1 MKKGMMEMV
10 LAALLLVCFYVLSRQ
25 TAETLNITQEKQ
37 VIAVDP
43 GHGGEDPGM
52 IGVGGLEEKKIN
64 LEISLLLKEAL
75 EKRGFEVVLTRDGD
89 YGLYEENSKSK
100 KAQDMQER
108 IRIFGENNPVLAVS
122 VHQNSYEDS
131 SVKGPQVFYY
141 KDSADGERLARCI
154 QNSMN
159 NLLEVERPRE
169 AKGNTSYYL
178 LKRSSTILNI
188 VECGFLTNPDEAE
201 LLTTEEYQRK
211 VAEAVA
217 EGICEYLNTK

>member
-1 MKKGMMEMV
+1 MKKGMMEMI

-25 TAETLNITQEKQ
+25 TAQTLSASQDKP

-52 IGVGGLEEKKIN
+52 IGIGGLQEKKIN

-75 EKRGFEVVLTRDGD
+75 EKRGFFVVLTRDGD
-89 YGLYEENSKSK
+89 YGLYEESSKNK

-108 IRIFGENNPVLAVS
+108 IRIFGENEPVLAVS
-122 VHQNSYEDS
+122 IHQNSYEDA

-141 KDSADGERLARCI
+141 RDSTEGESLARCI
-154 QNSMN
+154 QASMN
-159 NLLEVERPRE
+159 QLLEVERPRE

-178 LKRSSTILNI
+178 LKRSSAVLNI
-188 VECGFLTNPDEAE
+188 VECGFLTNPEEAE
-201 LLTTEEYQRK
+201 LLRTENYQK
-211 VAEAVA
+211 QVAEAVA
-217 EGICEYLNTK
+217 EGICEYLSS